1 MAGLRR
7 IGARPAIR
15 KVKVRCRERRVCGW
29 SGERKDP
36 GPTGDVA
43 DQSCPWCLRRS
54 VELVGRTNPT
64 RQEA

>member
-36 GPTGDVA
+36 GYPQDVT
-43 DQSCPWCLRRS
+43 DRPCPRCGRRS

-64 RQEA
+64 RQET